1 VGRFLFKTASF
12 EEAEL
17 LLLLLLDEKTKGIFG
32 NRRQKGE
39 EGEEQGEGE
48 EEEVEEEEL
57 IGLR

>member
-12 EEAEL
+12 EEAE

>member
-17 LLLLLLDEKTKGIFG
+17 LLLLDEKTEGSFG

-48 EEEVEEEEL
+48 EEVEEEEL

>member
-1 VGRFLFKTASF
+1 
-12 EEAEL
+12 
-17 LLLLLLDEKTKGIFG
+17 LLLLLDEKTEGSFG

-48 EEEVEEEEL
+48 EEVEEEEL